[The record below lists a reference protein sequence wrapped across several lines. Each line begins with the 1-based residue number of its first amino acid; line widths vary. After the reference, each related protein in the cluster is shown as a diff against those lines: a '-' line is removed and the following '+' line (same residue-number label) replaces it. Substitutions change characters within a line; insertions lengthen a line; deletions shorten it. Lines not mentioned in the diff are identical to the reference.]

1 MFECPSCSGR
11 GCEQCDQT
19 GKFELTAC
27 PLKMITP
34 DIWETIEYAE
44 LYEKGLPPVMGG
56 ALDQCHAFT
65 QACRLIWREQGHYK
79 AKMERF

>member
-1 MFECPSCSGR
+1 
-11 GCEQCDQT
+11 
-19 GKFELTAC
+19 
-27 PLKMITP
+27 MITP